1 MSYAKQKFFEA
12 VNSLV
17 GPPELKKRL
26 TYAAGHLV
34 MLSRGDLP
42 ADMRDDFEALKRE
55 LVRTPLS
62 NAAGDTLGDLSDR
75 EATGLAERILGMY
88 TKLLGGL

>member
-1 MSYAKQKFFEA
+1 
-12 VNSLV
+12 
-17 GPPELKKRL
+17 
-26 TYAAGHLV
+26 
-34 MLSRGDLP
+34 
-42 ADMRDDFEALKRE
+42 MRDDFEALKRE

-62 NAAGDTLGDLSDR
+62 DAAGDTLGDISDR